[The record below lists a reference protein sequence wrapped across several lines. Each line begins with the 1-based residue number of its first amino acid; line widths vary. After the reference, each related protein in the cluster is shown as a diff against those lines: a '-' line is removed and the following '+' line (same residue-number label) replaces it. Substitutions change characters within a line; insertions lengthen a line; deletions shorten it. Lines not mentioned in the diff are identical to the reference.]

1 MGATRDGSPQEL
13 RAIFGRNLQLLTRD
27 SGPISTLCLKLRIN
41 RTQFL
46 RYLNGQ
52 AFPRPDVLHRICT
65 HFGVDAR
72 ILLEPLAA
80 PTPPTDYQSLA
91 EAMQRIRPG
100 NDDLHVSEAYFPSGF
115 YRLWRRSFSRPDK
128 VLVALSRV
136 WRDGPL
142 TLTKS
147 LEPYTLTPYAF
158 DPPRPPLTAVRG
170 YVIRAEDG
178 IVIQSTTRAS
188 RMRRFTYLRQ
198 GHAGFGTIYSGYSTL
213 GRDHSPEQ
221 LRAVG
226 LIAEHLGTSP
236 PPLLHLARDT
246 GYRPPEAVPTL
257 FARHVMRDNPV

>member
-1 MGATRDGSPQEL
+1 MVAPKDISPQEL
-13 RAIFGRNLQLLTRD
+13 RAIFGRNLRLLTQS
-27 SGPISTLCLKLRIN
+27 SGPVATLCVKLNIN

-72 ILLEPLAA
+72 ILLEPLQEAQ
-80 PTPPTDYQSLA
+80 PLSDHLRLA
-91 EAMQRIRPG
+91 DAMERIRPG
-100 NDDLHVSEAYFPSGF
+100 NDDLRVSEAYFPCGF
-115 YRLWRRSFSRPDK
+115 YRLWRQSFSRPGQ
-128 VLVALSRV
+128 VVVSLARV

-147 LEPYTLTPYAF
+147 LEPYTTTPYAY

-170 YVIRAEDG
+170 YAIRAEDG
-178 IVIQSTTRAS
+178 VVVIGTTRVS

-198 GHAGFGTIYSGYSTL
+198 GHAGFGSIYSGYSVL
-213 GRDHSPEQ
+213 GRDHSPGQ
-221 LRAVG
+221 LRAAG

-236 PPLLHLARDT
+236 PPLLQLARET
-246 GYRPPEAVPTL
+246 GYRPPETVPAL